1 MAVVSSWTFLTNH
14 SHVLVCLLRDPT
26 LRMRDVADLVGITER
41 AVQRI
46 VNELSEAGYLQVTK
60 EGRRNIYEVH
70 SELPLRHP
78 IESHRSV
85 GELLG
90 LLKTDGEA

>member
-1 MAVVSSWTFLTNH
+1 
-14 SHVLVCLLRDPT
+14 
-26 LRMRDVADLVGITER
+26 MRDVADLVGITER

-46 VNELSEAGYLQVTK
+46 VNELSEAGYLRVTK

-78 IESHRSV
+78 IEAHRSV

>member
-1 MAVVSSWTFLTNH
+1 
-14 SHVLVCLLRDPT
+14 
-26 LRMRDVADLVGITER
+26 MRDVADLVGITER

-46 VNELSEAGYLQVTK
+46 VNELSEAGYLRVTK

-70 SELPLRHP
+70 LELPLRHP
-78 IESHRSV
+78 IEAHRSV

>member
-1 MAVVSSWTFLTNH
+1 MAELSSWTFLTNH

>member
-1 MAVVSSWTFLTNH
+1 
-14 SHVLVCLLRDPT
+14 
-26 LRMRDVADLVGITER
+26 MRDVADLVGITER

-46 VNELSEAGYLQVTK
+46 VNELSEAGYLRVTK
-60 EGRRNIYEVH
+60 DGRRNIYEVH

-78 IESHRSV
+78 IEAHRSV

>member
-1 MAVVSSWTFLTNH
+1 M
-14 SHVLVCLLRDPT
+14 
-26 LRMRDVADLVGITER
+26 ADLVGITER

-46 VNELSEAGYLQVTK
+46 VNELSEAGYLRVTK

-78 IESHRSV
+78 IEAHRSV

>member
-1 MAVVSSWTFLTNH
+1 
-14 SHVLVCLLRDPT
+14 
-26 LRMRDVADLVGITER
+26 VADLVGITER

-46 VNELSEAGYLQVTK
+46 VNELSEAGYLRVTK

-70 SELPLRHP
+70 LELPLRHP
-78 IESHRSV
+78 IEAHRSV